1 MNYRMI
7 AASLLLAGS
16 TVASAATVKYQLGAE
31 VYNETYKETVDSQ
44 PFMKEEA
51 NMTGLN
57 GAIIISTSPLD
68 EVLLEG
74 RYARGNSDYT
84 GAYQGGQ
91 YGSLQNSGI
100 ESRTWEFGA
109 TYKRF
114 IPDWDGVKLG
124 LGIGTRYLED
134 HLDKYAGGYRREN
147 TLDYATFVMERPTQ
161 LDGGWTMTP
170 AFKYKYLLDGQQDSK
185 LTSGTL
191 THTQNK
197 GSGYD
202 LSLEFAKTSGK
213 TEWLITPYM
222 RTWHIKKSESVYVTD
237 GVDVLETYEPDNKT
251 KELGISIGM
260 RF

>member
-1 MNYRMI
+1 MNYHMI

-16 TVASAATVKYQLGAE
+16 TVASAATVKYQLGVEA
-31 VYNETYKETVDSQ
+31 YNETYKETVNSQ

-84 GAYQGGQ
+84 GAAQQ
-91 YGSLQNSGI
+91 ADPYGSLKVSSI
-100 ESRTWEFGA
+100 KRRTWEFA
-109 TYKRF
+109 ASYKRLV
-114 IPDWDGVKLG
+114 PDWDGVKLG
-124 LGIGTRYLED
+124 LGIGSRYLED
-134 HLDKYAGGYRREN
+134 HLDKTPTGYRREN
-147 TLDYATFVMERPTQ
+147 TLDYAIFSMERPTQ
-161 LDGGWTMTP
+161 LDGGWSMTP

-222 RTWHIKKSESVYVTD
+222 RTWHIRDSEV
-237 GVDVLETYEPDNKT
+237 VLDTYEPDNKT
-251 KELGISIGM
+251 KELGINLGM